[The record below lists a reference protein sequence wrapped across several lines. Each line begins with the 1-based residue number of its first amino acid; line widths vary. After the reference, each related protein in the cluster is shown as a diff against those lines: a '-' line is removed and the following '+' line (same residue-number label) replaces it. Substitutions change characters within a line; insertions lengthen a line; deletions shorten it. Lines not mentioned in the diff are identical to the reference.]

1 MAHDI
6 LIVDDEDDIRML
18 IAGILED
25 EGYETR
31 EADTST
37 VALSQ
42 VGSRRPSLII
52 LDIWLEGSDLDGMQL
67 LETLQRDHP
76 PVPIVM
82 ISGHGSI
89 EMAVQAIKMGA
100 YDFIEKPFKS
110 DRLLVIVSRAIEA
123 ARLRRENEELKLRAG
138 AEGELTGKSTA
149 ISQLRQA
156 IEKAA
161 PTGSRV
167 LISGSAGSGK
177 EVVARM
183 LHKLSHRTNQPFVVI
198 NCATM
203 APESLELEL
212 FGSEAGTTGADNTPA
227 RVGLFEQAHAGTL
240 LLDEVGDMP
249 LETQG
254 KIVRALQ
261 EQTFVRVG
269 GTQKIHV
276 DVRVVATT
284 TRDLQAEIAKEKFRE
299 DLYYRLNV
307 VPLEVPNLA
316 KRREDVPLLVEH
328 FMQQSAQVAGLTPR
342 VIGTDAMASLQGYAW
357 PGNVRQL
364 RNVID
369 WLLIMTPADS
379 DKPIQ
384 VDMLPPEIG
393 AISPSILRQ
402 DSNVELLSLPLR
414 DAREEFERQYLS
426 AQVTRFGGNISRT
439 ASFVGMERSALHRKL
454 KLLGVHN
461 SAVGVG
467 RTGNGSV
474 EDATSSS
481 A

>member
-6 LIVDDEDDIRML
+6 LIVDDEDDIRLL

-31 EADTST
+31 EAGNST
-37 VALSQ
+37 DALAQIS
-42 VGSRRPSLII
+42 SRRPSLII

-67 LETLQRDHP
+67 LEVLQRDHP

-89 EMAVQAIKMGA
+89 EMAVEAIKMGA

-110 DRLLVIVSRAIEA
+110 DRLLVIVARAIEA
-123 ARLRRENEELKLRAG
+123 ARLRRENEELRLRAG
-138 AEGELTGKSTA
+138 AEGELTGDSAA
-149 ISQLRQA
+149 INQLRQA
-156 IEKAA
+156 IARAA

-167 LISGSAGSGK
+167 LISGPAGSGK
-177 EVVARM
+177 EVAARM
-183 LHKLSHRTNQPFVVI
+183 LHKLSHRANQPFVVI

-203 APESLELEL
+203 APESLEYEL
-212 FGSEAGTTGADNTPA
+212 FGAELEGAGVSGGAA

-261 EQTFVRVG
+261 EQTFLRVG

-284 TRDLQAEIAKEKFRE
+284 TRDLQSEIANGNFRE

-316 KRREDVPLLVEH
+316 QRREDVPLLVDH
-328 FMQQSAQVAGLTPR
+328 FMMKSAQVGGLPAR
-342 VIGTDAMASLQGYAW
+342 KIGTDAMAALQAYSW

-369 WLLIMTPADS
+369 WLLIMTPAD
-379 DKPIQ
+379 DARPIQ

-393 AISPSILRQ
+393 TISPPILRHET
-402 DSNVELLSLPLR
+402 SVEMLSLPLR

-454 KLLGVHN
+454 KLLGVQ
-461 SAVGVG
+461 SSSLGS
-467 RTGNGSV
+467 GNGSA
-474 EDATSSS
+474 EDAPGSST
-481 A
+481 

>member
-31 EADTST
+31 EADTSA

-76 PVPIVM
+76 HVPIVM

-212 FGSEAGTTGADNTPA
+212 FGSEAGTTGAGNTPA

-254 KIVRALQ
+254 KIVRALRG
-261 EQTFVRVG
+261 VSGAGPGWWGARRGRGGSVG
-269 GTQKIHV
+269 RLRAGWWCGGSRWGTG
-276 DVRVVATT
+276 RWREPGRGAAW
-284 TRDLQAEIAKEKFRE
+284 TRPRSSG
-299 DLYYRLNV
+299 RSR
-307 VPLEVPNLA
+307 PC
-316 KRREDVPLLVEH
+316 RRRCRRRR
-328 FMQQSAQVAGLTPR
+328 G
-342 VIGTDAMASLQGYAW
+342 AS
-357 PGNVRQL
+357 R
-364 RNVID
+364 
-369 WLLIMTPADS
+369 
-379 DKPIQ
+379 
-384 VDMLPPEIG
+384 
-393 AISPSILRQ
+393 
-402 DSNVELLSLPLR
+402 
-414 DAREEFERQYLS
+414 
-426 AQVTRFGGNISRT
+426 SR
-439 ASFVGMERSALHRKL
+439 GRSAPCSRPC
-454 KLLGVHN
+454 
-461 SAVGVG
+461 G
-467 RTGNGSV
+467 RW
-474 EDATSSS
+474 
-481 A
+481 